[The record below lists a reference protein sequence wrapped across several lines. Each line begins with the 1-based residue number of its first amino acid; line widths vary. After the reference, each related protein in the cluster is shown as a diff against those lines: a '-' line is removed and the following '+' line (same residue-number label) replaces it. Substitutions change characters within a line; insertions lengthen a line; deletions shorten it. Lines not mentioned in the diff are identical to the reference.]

1 MKKFENILKIIALI
15 SIILIGAVYT
25 TSYVDEEISF
35 NEYKKYERQ
44 IERAYL
50 DDAISQDDYN
60 EMMDFLLTTGY
71 SSDSEFNE
79 DIKSYK
85 SMYK

>member
-71 SSDSEFNE
+71 SSDGEFNE
-79 DIKSYK
+79 DLKSYK